1 MKGLSPLKK
10 GKIALQIYPFLGL
23 FSLYFHVALCK
34 AIKFGWKLSENKMF
48 QEQNYENALTLN
60 ILWLNIS
67 CDIDINGF
75 GRNSVRDMG
84 TFRNCDV
91 ERFEIQT
98 GDIKTP

>member
-1 MKGLSPLKK
+1 
-10 GKIALQIYPFLGL
+10 
-23 FSLYFHVALCK
+23 
-34 AIKFGWKLSENKMF
+34 MF

-98 GDIKTP
+98 GDIKTPLKGPLYQLELSVWFIYTSN